1 MTTEKTIEE
10 LETRIAFQEDAI
22 DKISDVVARQER
34 ELEKLWLMVQHLSQQ
49 LKQLD
54 NGEIDNDSE
63 HQPPP
68 HY

>member
-1 MTTEKTIEE
+1 MTTENTIEA

-54 NGEIDNDSE
+54 SGELDNDSG

>member
-1 MTTEKTIEE
+1 MANEQTLEA

-34 ELEKLWLMVQHLSQQ
+34 ELEKLWLTVQHLSAQ
-49 LKQLD
+49 LKQIES
-54 NGEIDNDSE
+54 GEIEDDAG